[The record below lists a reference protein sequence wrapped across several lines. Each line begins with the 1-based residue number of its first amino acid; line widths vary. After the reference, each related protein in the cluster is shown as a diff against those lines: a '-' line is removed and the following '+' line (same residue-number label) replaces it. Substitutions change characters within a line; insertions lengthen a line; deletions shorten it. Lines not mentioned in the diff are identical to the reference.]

1 MVQSP
6 ELPARKMG
14 CPWPRSSKSCCLPLS
29 ARGMSRR
36 RFGGGLG
43 TERGG
48 RVSAGMQLFC
58 LRSRV
63 GSVAGVAAGRAQ

>member
-1 MVQSP
+1 
-6 ELPARKMG
+6 
-14 CPWPRSSKSCCLPLS
+14 
-29 ARGMSRR
+29 MSRR

-48 RVSAGMQLFC
+48 RVSAGMQLLC

-63 GSVAGVAAGRAQ
+63 GASAASLLWRAQ